1 MQIKSS
7 RTLLHFYK
15 EWQKWVDA
23 GAPQGEN
30 EQFRRNEGL
39 CIALEGFIDQSDDEL
54 WEYVTEELKNQFKT
68 AGLHKYYPF
77 GEESYVIHAAEF
89 SQHKQVLRLEW
100 VRNRILDGEI
110 NCEN

>member
-23 GAPQGEN
+23 GAPQGK
-30 EQFRRNEGL
+30 FRRNEGL
-39 CIALEGFIDQSDDEL
+39 CVALEGFIDESDEEL
-54 WEYVTEELKNQFKT
+54 WEYVTDELKNQFIT

-77 GEESYVIHAAEF
+77 GDDAYMLRATRF
-89 SQHKQVLRLEW
+89 LQHTCPLRLEW